1 MRRDGASLSTV
12 ARGSAV
18 KRAAAQRP
26 LTRRQGGPLA
36 RRDAGA
42 ADRRAGA
49 QGALEQL
56 VDRVDRD
63 GTSATATPHRSS
75 LGCGHRAM
83 DEQGRSAMTDADHAL
98 PTPAE
103 MLARAEAFR
112 PRLLAEQ
119 AATEA
124 RGYCS
129 QELREEF
136 RAASF
141 YRLPTP
147 RRHGGLEHD
156 LPASTA

>member
-1 MRRDGASLSTV
+1 
-12 ARGSAV
+12 
-18 KRAAAQRP
+18 
-26 LTRRQGGPLA
+26 
-36 RRDAGA
+36 
-42 ADRRAGA
+42 
-49 QGALEQL
+49 
-56 VDRVDRD
+56 
-63 GTSATATPHRSS
+63 
-75 LGCGHRAM
+75 M
-83 DEQGRSAMTDADHAL
+83 DEQERSAMTDADHAL

-124 RGYCS
+124 RGYYS

-141 YRLPTP
+141 YRLLTP
-147 RRHGGLEHD
+147 RRYGGLEHD